1 MSFSTA
7 PIETIEQRTE
17 ILFHRYN
24 AKGEL
29 ERQFCRDMASSQVTA
44 ESYERL
50 IFKLGDAEDP
60 DDRRIG
66 RIQLAKSR
74 ALNDG
79 HKALRALIDVQD
91 RRNLIE
97 RFPDQTKD
105 CPSLANHAPFIG
117 ELPKIKPI
125 PPILRGTMAHPTDN
139 TQRHPIKHPQDTEL
153 DKILNGN
160 FPFNPTQK
168 DPKQPNPVTEPRR

>member
-1 MSFSTA
+1 MSLSTA

-17 ILFHRYN
+17 TLVHRFN

-29 ERQFCRDMASSQVTA
+29 ERNFCRDMASSQVTA

-50 IFKLGDAEDP
+50 IFKLGDADDP
-60 DDRRIG
+60 DDRRIC

-79 HKALRALIDVQD
+79 HKALRALMDVQD

-97 RFPDQTKD
+97 RFPDQTND
-105 CPSLANHAPFIG
+105 CPALANHAPFIG

-125 PPILRGTMAHPTDN
+125 PPILRGTMAKPTDN
-139 TQRHPIKHPQDTEL
+139 TQRHPIKHPKDKEL
-153 DKILNGN
+153 DDILNGK
-160 FPFNPTQK
+160 FPKAP
-168 DPKQPNPVTEPRR
+168 PKQPNPTLKHP

>member
-1 MSFSTA
+1 MSFTTA

-17 ILFHRYN
+17 RLVLQHN
-24 AKGEL
+24 AKGDL

-50 IFKLGDAEDP
+50 IFKLTGAADP
-60 DDRRIG
+60 DDRRLG

-79 HKALRALIDVQD
+79 HKALKALMAVQD
-91 RRNLIE
+91 RRNLVE
-97 RFPDQTKD
+97 RFPDQTRD
-105 CPSLANHAPFIG
+105 CPQLANHTPFIG

-125 PPILRGTMAHPTDN
+125 PPILRGTLASPIDN
-139 TQRHPIKHPQDTEL
+139 TQRFPIKHPQDKEL
-153 DKILNGN
+153 DDILNGK
-160 FPFNPTQK
+160 FPKKPTKDLNPTLK
-168 DPKQPNPVTEPRR
+168 RP

>member
-1 MSFSTA
+1 MSQSPA

-17 ILFHRYN
+17 VLFHRFN

-50 IFKLGDAEDP
+50 FFKLTEAVDP

-66 RIQLAKSR
+66 RVQLAKSR

-79 HKALRALIDVQD
+79 HKALRALMDVQD

-105 CPSLANHAPFIG
+105 CPALANHAPFIG
-117 ELPKIKPI
+117 DLPKIKPI
-125 PPILRGTMAHPTDN
+125 PPILRGSMASPLDN
-139 TQRHPIKHPQDTEL
+139 TQRHPIKHPKDKEL
-153 DKILNGN
+153 DDLLNGA
-160 FPFNPTQK
+160 FPLGQLPKKPNKDLNPTLK
-168 DPKQPNPVTEPRR
+168 HP

>member
-1 MSFSTA
+1 MSLSTA

-17 ILFHRYN
+17 TRVHRFN

-29 ERQFCRDMASSQVTA
+29 ERNFCRDMASSQVTA

-50 IFKLGDAEDP
+50 IFKLGDADDP

-79 HKALRALIDVQD
+79 HKALRALMDVQD

-97 RFPDQTKD
+97 RFPDQTND
-105 CPSLANHAPFIG
+105 CPALANHAPFIG

-125 PPILRGTMAHPTDN
+125 PPILRGTMAKPTDN
-139 TQRHPIKHPQDTEL
+139 TQRHPIKHPKDKEL
-153 DKILNGN
+153 DDILNGK
-160 FPFNPTQK
+160 FPPTPSK
-168 DPKQPNPVTEPRR
+168 NDPNQPNPTLKHP

>member
-1 MSFSTA
+1 MSLSTA
-7 PIETIEQRTE
+7 PLETIEQRTE
-17 ILFHRYN
+17 RLVLQHN
-24 AKGEL
+24 AKGDL
-29 ERQFCRDMASSQVTA
+29 ERNFCRDMASSQVTA

-60 DDRRIG
+60 DDRRLG

-79 HKALRALIDVQD
+79 HKALRALMDVQD

-97 RFPDQTKD
+97 RFPDQTND

-125 PPILRGTMAHPTDN
+125 PPILRSTLANPTDN
-139 TQRHPIKHPQDTEL
+139 TQRHPIKHPQDKEL
-153 DKILNGN
+153 DKILNGALPLN
-160 FPFNPTQK
+160 PPQKTPSNPTPPQT
-168 DPKQPNPVTEPRR
+168 P

>member
-1 MSFSTA
+1 MSISPA

-17 ILFHRYN
+17 VLFTRYH

-60 DDRRIG
+60 DDRRLG
-66 RIQLAKSR
+66 RVQLAKSR
-74 ALNDG
+74 ALRDG
-79 HKALRALIDVQD
+79 HNALKDLMMVQD

-97 RFPDQTKD
+97 RFPDQTVD
-105 CPSLANHAPFIG
+105 CAPFANHTPFIG
-117 ELPKIKPI
+117 DEPKIKPI
-125 PPILRGTMAHPTDN
+125 PPILRGTMHKPTDN
-139 TQRHPIKHPQDTEL
+139 TPRHPIKHPFDKEL
-153 DKILNGN
+153 DDILNRDIPLDKSPKKPN
-160 FPFNPTQK
+160 NDFNPTLK
-168 DPKQPNPVTEPRR
+168 HP

>member
-1 MSFSTA
+1 MSLSTA

-17 ILFHRYN
+17 RLVLQHN
-24 AKGEL
+24 AKGDL
-29 ERQFCRDMASSQVTA
+29 ERHFCRDMASSQVTA

-50 IFKLGDAEDP
+50 IFKLGDADDP

-79 HKALRALIDVQD
+79 HKALRALMDVQD

-97 RFPDQTKD
+97 RFPDQTND
-105 CPSLANHAPFIG
+105 CPSSPITPPSSANSPKSNPFLPSSAAPWPTPPTTPSATPSNTPKTRNSTRSSTAPSPQP
-117 ELPKIKPI
+117 LPKGPQ
-125 PPILRGTMAHPTDN
+125 A
-139 TQRHPIKHPQDTEL
+139 TQPHPQT
-153 DKILNGN
+153 
-160 FPFNPTQK
+160 P
-168 DPKQPNPVTEPRR
+168 